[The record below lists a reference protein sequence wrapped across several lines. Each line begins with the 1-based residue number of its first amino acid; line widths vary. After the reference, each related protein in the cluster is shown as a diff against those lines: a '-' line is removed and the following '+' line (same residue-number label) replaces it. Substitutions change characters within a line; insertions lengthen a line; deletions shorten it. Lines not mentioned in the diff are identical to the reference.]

1 MRTQRVACSL
11 SDHCRKEAIT
21 LLDEEED
28 RLNGHGGEDAAM
40 DPNNLIF
47 FAPAPG
53 LVLMSS
59 QQVSPHLCFLVRG
72 IAVV

>member
-1 MRTQRVACSL
+1 
-11 SDHCRKEAIT
+11 
-21 LLDEEED
+21 
-28 RLNGHGGEDAAM
+28 M

-59 QQVSPHLCFLVRG
+59 QQVCDLEVLGRRHRNLQLVTAQPTTRPSCVSTHVNNLP
-72 IAVV
+72 ASTVCSTSQHSLALDH